1 MTGLF
6 SVVYNRQSPGTGV
19 SFCCD
24 GRSGSSGGIAASLL
38 AGVIALSAAGV
49 PQPTYAQNSA
59 QNSAQSLAQSSAQK
73 SVQGGA
79 QSAMQATPLDTTVVE
94 ARDAARRKDRNRL
107 AAARAAMQ
115 AGAHPLTP
123 WVDYWDL
130 SNRLP
135 DATVDEV
142 DAFYARWPGSYV
154 EDRLRNDWLLE
165 LGRRR
170 DWTNLARDYPRF
182 RMNDDREV
190 SCWWLFTEHLAG
202 RDVRDAARSAWFAQ
216 KDSDDGCN
224 FLATAMVDA
233 KRFSADDVWRK
244 ARLSVEAQ
252 RPGAAKTAI
261 GLLGNALAKD
271 GAEAIDN
278 PQRFLK
284 RSAGAGRP
292 SQELRLLAVMRLAAA
307 DLDAAVAHMDGGT
320 LSLRAPLLAWAWAY
334 AGRQAAFKLSGDA
347 ATYYQRGL
355 ATLRGDDARQPG
367 WSDDTLAWGVRATLR
382 TAAPAQR
389 WPQVLRLVD
398 AMSAT
403 EQREPAWIYW
413 KARALDA
420 VARSSARNAGSGAGD
435 SATADANANAST
447 STSTSASANANI
459 AGSAVISD
467 TDAQR
472 AEARRLLE
480 SIAGALGFY
489 AALASEDLG
498 RAPSLPATP
507 AGLTATEREAAR
519 THPGLGRALLLV
531 DLGLRDEARREW
543 NFSLRGMAD
552 RELLAA
558 ARLACERGD
567 WQLCINTAER
577 TRSEIDTALR
587 YPMPYAADITRAASA
602 VGLEPALVFGLI
614 RQETRFMPQL
624 RSSVGAAG
632 LMQVM
637 PATASWVA
645 KRIGLDWRNPAQ
657 ISDPVVNLKLGTSY
671 LKLVLDDLGGSQ
683 AMAAAAYNAG
693 PGRPRRWREG
703 PVVETAIWAENIPFA
718 ETREYVKKVLSNAAV
733 YSALIDSQKAPLLR
747 PRLGTGI
754 GPRDGGAAPN
764 TDLP

>member
-1 MTGLF
+1 MAGLACAIGLPL
-6 SVVYNRQSPGTGV
+6 V
-19 SFCCD
+19 
-24 GRSGSSGGIAASLL
+24 AA
-38 AGVIALSAAGV
+38 
-49 PQPTYAQNSA
+49 
-59 QNSAQSLAQSSAQK
+59 
-73 SVQGGA
+73 A
-79 QSAMQATPLDTTVVE
+79 QSAPAYTAPDFTLNTPPNTTVVE
-94 ARDAARRKDRNRL
+94 ARDAARRRDRNRL
-107 AAARAAMQ
+107 AAARAALQ
-115 AGAHPLTP
+115 AGAHPLAL
-123 WVDYWDL
+123 WAEYWDL

-142 DAFYARWPGSYV
+142 EAFYARWPGSYV

-165 LGRRR
+165 LGKRH
-170 DWTNLARDYPRF
+170 DWANLARDYPRF

-190 SCWWLFTEHLAG
+190 TCWWLFTEHLAG
-202 RDVRDAARSAWFAQ
+202 RDVRDAARSAWYAQ
-216 KDSDDGCN
+216 RDSDEGCN
-224 FLATAMVDA
+224 LLATAMVDA

-244 ARLSVEAQ
+244 ARLAVEAQ
-252 RPGAAKTAI
+252 RPGAAKAAI
-261 GLLGNALAKD
+261 GLLGNGLAKD

-278 PQRFLK
+278 PQRFLQ
-284 RSAGAGRP
+284 RSAGAGHP

-307 DLDAAVAHMDGGT
+307 DLDAALAKLDSGALG
-320 LSLRAPLLAWAWAY
+320 LRAPLLGWAWAY

-347 ATYYQRGL
+347 ATHYQRGL
-355 ATLRGDDARQPG
+355 AALRGDAARQPS

-382 TAAPAQR
+382 TAPPAQR

-398 AMSAT
+398 AMRPAA
-403 EQREPAWIYW
+403 QRDPAWIYW
-413 KARALDA
+413 KARALGA
-420 VARSSARNAGSGAGD
+420 TARDSNGRSYGSDYGRSNGRSNGSSPAD
-435 SATADANANAST
+435 SADPADPA
-447 STSTSASANANI
+447 
-459 AGSAVISD
+459 D
-467 TDAQR
+467 PDAQR

-498 RAPSLPATP
+498 RPPALPPAPTA
-507 AGLTATEREAAR
+507 LTATERDAAR
-519 THPGLGRALLLV
+519 SHPGLARALLLADV
-531 DLGLRDEARREW
+531 GLRDEARREW
-543 NFSLRGMAD
+543 NFSLRGMGD

-558 ARLACERGD
+558 ARLACDRSD

-587 YPMPYAADITRAASA
+587 YPMPYAADITQAASA
-602 VGLEPALVFGLI
+602 AGLDPALVFGLI

-657 ISDPVVNLKLGTSY
+657 ISDPVINLKLGTRY

-703 PVVETAIWAENIPFA
+703 PMVETAVWAENIPFA
-718 ETREYVKKVLSNAAV
+718 ETRDYVKKVLSNAAV
-733 YSALIDSQKAPLLR
+733 YSALLDSQKAPLLR
-747 PRLGTGI
+747 PRLGAGI
-754 GPRDGGAAPN
+754 GPRDASAAPI
-764 TDLP
+764 TELP